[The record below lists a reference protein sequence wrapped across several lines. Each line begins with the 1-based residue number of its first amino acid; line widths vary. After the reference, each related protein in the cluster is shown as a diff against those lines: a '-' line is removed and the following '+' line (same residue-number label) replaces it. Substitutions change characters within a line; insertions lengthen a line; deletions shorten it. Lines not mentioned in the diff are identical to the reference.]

1 MGLRH
6 KRDNYYFGKE
16 FAMGCDIHFTVE
28 RKVKDKWI
36 GVYSSDLTPRM
47 PSVSYDH
54 HEIGTMTNVV
64 PAMKNRNYSFFT
76 ALAGVRGDGPEAKG
90 VPDDMSDLTS
100 AALDTWGNDDHSHSW
115 DTFEDFMRLH
125 ITSTNSRTYKAL
137 AVEAL
142 KGGNG
147 VLDALFWE
155 TETDR
160 RENMRVIYWFD
171 N

>member
-1 MGLRH
+1 
-6 KRDNYYFGKE
+6 
-16 FAMGCDIHFTVE
+16 MGCDIHFTVE

-36 GVYSSDLTPRM
+36 GVFSTDLTPRQPM
-47 PSVSYDH
+47 YSYAKGGYDL
-54 HEIGTMTNVV
+54 GTLTGCAPV
-64 PAMKNRNYSFFT
+64 AGERNYTFF
-76 ALAGVRGDGPEAKG
+76 ASLAGVRGAGPDPKG
-90 VPDDMSDLTS
+90 VPDDMSELTS
-100 AALDTWGNDDHSHSW
+100 AALDDWGGDGHSHSW

-125 ITSTNSRTYKAL
+125 IANTSSRTYRAL